1 MSSDSII
8 IFDPMGT
15 MDIKTGAGKCIGCHK
30 SIENAIVIDGGV
42 WCPDCIR
49 AVQSASRHGFNVQ
62 YILSKRREAVAKET
76 ES

>member
-15 MDIKTGAGKCIGCHK
+15 MDIKSGAGECIGCHK
-30 SIENAIVIDGGV
+30 SIEDAIVIDGGV
-42 WCPDCIR
+42 WCPDCIK
-49 AVQSASRHGFNVQ
+49 AVQFASRHKFSVE

-76 ES
+76 GS